1 MVTVTLR
8 TEAVRLAYG
17 AQAVSNINKWMHLPQ
32 NKCAQVFFPL
42 LLEMEYLT
50 FILMP
55 ERKSKR
61 EAGKKWKNNH
71 VSECFK
77 IKQK

>member
-1 MVTVTLR
+1 
-8 TEAVRLAYG
+8 
-17 AQAVSNINKWMHLPQ
+17 MHLPQ

-61 EAGKKWKNNH
+61 EAGKK
-71 VSECFK
+71 
-77 IKQK
+77 